1 MISLT
6 LSLNNSTVT
15 MQPANVVS
23 PGISQHMKQL
33 YEMNKVLEERISS
46 LDSAQATLEDDDDD
60 DDDEIYADVEVNSDD
75 EIIELPGPDGTIPP
89 KIPML
94 IPPKVEPVEVKEE
107 AVEASEDELETEVC
121 NDSFVDENDL
131 REDERYLGHQV
142 EDFNSSEIK
151 EENVEME
158 EEDKLDLNNLTL
170 PPGWTVK
177 MSKGK
182 LKGKPLFTCPDG
194 RYFHTVQT
202 AMEYMMENNFAKED
216 LAVMKTN
223 LKHDGWMEVDY
234 MPANWL
240 VAYTKATNAYH
251 YLSPDCRLFKS
262 AKAVMDFMR
271 KNKYSPSIIED
282 IKKAMVESKKFNSKI
297 KYKWLEGG
305 KTLPAGWKR
314 RTAKGSGHNPTEV
327 EFILSDDG
335 IQFKSRFEALHHL
348 INQNYSEEKI
358 EDLRQK
364 LLISE
369 EKWKQSQFLPAGKP
383 KYFFKILVIYFL
395 FVQAGCTASK
405 ETMLAATS
413 VRLRRP

>member
-1 MISLT
+1 MISIT
-6 LSLNNSTVT
+6 LSLNQSTVT
-15 MQPANVVS
+15 MNPANAVS

-46 LDSAQATLEDDDDD
+46 LDSAQAILEDDDD

-75 EIIELPGPDGTIPP
+75 EIIELPGPDGTIPAR
-89 KIPML
+89 IPML

-107 AVEASEDELETEVC
+107 AVEASEDELETEESN

-131 REDERYLGHQV
+131 RDNERYVGHQV
-142 EDFNSSEIK
+142 EDFNTSEIK
-151 EENVEME
+151 EENVEM
-158 EEDKLDLNNLTL
+158 EDKLDLNNLTL

-202 AMEYMMENNFAKED
+202 AMEYMMENNFPEEE
-216 LAVMKTN
+216 LALMKTN
-223 LKHDGWMEVDY
+223 LKYDGWMEVDY
-234 MPANWL
+234 MPDNWL

-251 YLSPDCRLFKS
+251 YLSPECRLFKS
-262 AKAVMDFMR
+262 AKTVMDFMR
-271 KNKYSPSIIED
+271 KNNYSPSIVED
-282 IKKAMVESKKFNSKI
+282 IKRAMVESKKFNSKI

-305 KTLPAGWKR
+305 KTLPAGWKMR
-314 RTAKGSGHNPTEV
+314 KAKGSGRHQSEV

-348 INQNYSEEKI
+348 INQNYSQEKI

-369 EKWKQSQFLPAGKP
+369 EKWKQSQFLPAGET
-383 KYFFKILVIYFL
+383 KYF
-395 FVQAGCTASK
+395 
-405 ETMLAATS
+405 
-413 VRLRRP
+413 